1 LYALL
6 ADAVVLCHFA
16 FIVFVFGGGFL
27 VLRWPRLAWVHLP
40 AVVWGALVE
49 MMGWICPLTPVE
61 NRFRELAGASAYRG
75 DFVTRYLLRIIY
87 PENLTPRI
95 QLLLG
100 SAVLVVNA
108 ALYGLFLRRSRRRR
122 EDRIGASPED

>member
-1 LYALL
+1 MYQLL

-27 VLRWPRLAWVHLP
+27 VLRWPRLAWIHLP

-49 MMGWICPLTPVE
+49 TMGWICPLTPME
-61 NRFRELAGASAYRG
+61 NRFRELAGAAAYSG

-87 PENLTPRI
+87 PENLTPAV

-100 SAVLVVNA
+100 SAVLTVNA
-108 ALYGLFLRRSRRRR
+108 VFYAILVRRARRRLPAGR
-122 EDRIGASPED
+122 